1 MEKGRMKRNSA
12 LSNCACSPKI
22 EFACPEVTDFSFLCI
37 FLFYCFCIFYFFWK
51 KKKKLKEKKKNEEN
65 SALSNC
71 ACSPKI
77 EFACPEVTDFSF
89 LCISLF
95 FLFFLEKKQKKQ
107 KGRMGSNSA
116 SVQLCLP
123 WSHWLPIPV
132 NLCYLFSF
140 SE

>member
-1 MEKGRMKRNSA
+1 MKRTLLCPTVPAPPRLSLPA
-12 LSNCACSPKI
+12 LKSLTSHSCA
-22 EFACPEVTDFSFLCI
+22 SFLFI
-37 FLFYCFCIFYFFWK
+37 VFLFFIFSEK

-95 FLFFLEKKQKKQ
+95 FLFFLEKNKKT
-107 KGRMGSNSA
+107 KRKNGENSA

-123 WSHWLPIPV
+123 
-132 NLCYLFSF
+132 
-140 SE
+140 